1 MPVILHSR
9 TLGPQA
15 HSCIGGHGVIE
26 VDVHNED
33 SANLP
38 AQALQVVP
46 TEYWQTGTAAVPA
59 MPPYSVRGI
68 KVLVC
73 GRADAQAEDVP
84 QYIDFRLTFSEVEL
98 RCPLSFSF
106 FSKSLQQWS
115 PHGLPGAVCSQSFN
129 LLLIGA
135 AGTAKSSFINS
146 ALTLLS
152 HSGKFTGVTVVEL
165 DSWCNHRFCHM
176 MHQHHVTA

>member
-1 MPVILHSR
+1 MQR
-9 TLGPQA
+9 G
-15 HSCIGGHGVIE
+15 
-26 VDVHNED
+26 
-33 SANLP
+33 LP

-46 TEYWQTGTAAVPA
+46 TDYWQTATAAVPA
-59 MPPYSVRGI
+59 MPPYSVPGI

-73 GRADAQAEDVP
+73 GRADARP
-84 QYIDFRLTFSEVEL
+84 QTIDFRLTFSEVEL

-106 FSKSLQQWS
+106 FSKSLQQRS
-115 PHGLPGAVCSQSFN
+115 PHGLPGAACSQSFN
-129 LLLIGA
+129 LLLIGP

-165 DSWCNHRFCHM
+165 ESWCNHRFCHM